1 LEAGGGSIDPLHH
14 FELHVLKELHL
25 FGIDLSITQAV
36 LWMWIAAGA
45 VFLLVTFVALTLKR
59 YPKGLQNLIEIVI
72 DFLRKE
78 LVLKVIGEEGKPFFP
93 YIATL
98 FLFIFACNIS
108 GLIPGSFTPTG
119 NINVTIALATLG
131 FFMIQG
137 AGIKRYGF
145 VGYFKAFVPSGIPSW
160 VLPIM
165 LPIEFIGLF
174 AKPFSLAVRLFA
186 NMMAG
191 HMVILVF
198 LLMIFKFKSVVITPL
213 PLVGVVIMMSFEIFV
228 SLIQAYIFTVLT
240 ASYLSDALHM
250 EH

>member
-1 LEAGGGSIDPLHH
+1 MEEGGGAIDPLHH
-14 FELHVLKELHL
+14 FELHNIMELHL

-36 LWMWIAAGA
+36 LWMWISAAL
-45 VFLLVTFVALTLKR
+45 VFFGVTFVAMTLKR
-59 YPKGLQNLIEIVI
+59 YPKGIQNLIEAVV

-78 LVLKVIGEEGKPFFP
+78 LVLKVIGEEGKPWFP

-98 FLFIFACNIS
+98 FFFIFTCNIL

-119 NINVTIALATLG
+119 NINVTIALASLG
-131 FFMIQG
+131 FIMIQG
-137 AGIKRYGF
+137 AGIRKYGLF
-145 VGYFKAFVPSGIPSW
+145 GYFKAFIPSGIPSW

-198 LLMIFKFKSVVITPL
+198 LSMIILFKSVLITPV
-213 PLVGVVIMMSFEIFV
+213 PLIGVVIMSAFEIFV

-240 ASYLSDALHM
+240 ASYMSDALHM